1 MAGSWVLKVG
11 ADLIKCFTLPLT
23 RPGGVVQLGSLLAPR
38 ERIERVAVRV
48 MCEAGDILNKL
59 LLE

>member
-1 MAGSWVLKVG
+1 MKVG